1 MKEPAWF
8 EEGDR
13 EGDKRLSKNR
23 RPASTRDNRR
33 GEGWILGALLPHS
46 LLHTGLSLS
55 SSSLLPGRD
64 SDHLTYSQSPSWAHY

>member
-1 MKEPAWF
+1 
-8 EEGDR
+8 
-13 EGDKRLSKNR
+13 
-23 RPASTRDNRR
+23 
-33 GEGWILGALLPHS
+33 LLPHS